1 MQFPEKIL
9 QFRKA
14 LGLSQEQLAEQVGVS
29 RQSISKWETGQSAPE
44 LDKVVAMSRI
54 FGISTDELLG
64 NVSQKQENPSPANP
78 INDYIRA
85 NLLRRFFTL
94 GWVTALVGVLALV
107 LEWISL
113 YFIRNAMIAAQISH
127 GAGYHSDVMHY
138 AQTPPMCYVFMLTVL
153 LILAGISL
161 AAFSLWKSVPKKAT

>member
-44 LDKVVAMSRI
+44 LDKVVAMSRV

-113 YFIRNAMIAAQISH
+113 YYIRNATIALEVIR
-127 GAGYHSDVMHY
+127 GEGYHPDVMHY
-138 AQTPPMCYVFMLTVL
+138 AQVPPMNYVITLTIL
-153 LILAGISL
+153 LILAGLSL
-161 AAFSLWKSVPKKAT
+161 AALSLWKTYCRK

>member
-1 MQFPEKIL
+1 MELPEKIL

-44 LDKVVAMSRI
+44 LDKLVGLSRI

-64 NVSQKQENPSPANP
+64 NVPQKQVDSSPMNSV
-78 INDYIRA
+78 NDYVRA

-94 GWVTALVGVLALV
+94 GWITALVGILALV

-113 YFIRNAMIAAQISH
+113 YYIRNATVALEISR
-127 GAGYHSDVMHY
+127 GAGYYDNVMRY
-138 AQTPPMCYVFMLTVL
+138 AQIPPMSYVITITIV
-153 LILAGISL
+153 LILAGLFL
-161 AAFSLWKSVPKKAT
+161 AAFSFLKTYCKR